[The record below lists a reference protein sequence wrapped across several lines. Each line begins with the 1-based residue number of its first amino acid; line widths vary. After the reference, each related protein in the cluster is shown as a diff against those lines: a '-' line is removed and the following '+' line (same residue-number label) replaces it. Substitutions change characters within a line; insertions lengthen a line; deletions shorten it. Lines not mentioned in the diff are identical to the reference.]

1 MSDVRFWHRNLPNE
15 VDSPAGQTGTESANV
30 EPKTICAEGHRGFL
44 GPAAHEVATPSS
56 M

>member
-30 EPKTICAEGHRGFL
+30 KPENYLC
-44 GPAAHEVATPSS
+44 
-56 M
+56 